1 MVERLLR
8 ILGALGMTL
17 LAACASQTKRSE
29 AELAQIMEWFPGSYD
44 NVEQAQS
51 DAQLQREPH
60 TAVELNIARVYA
72 PWIGERVF
80 YVQESAA
87 GDPRRI
93 LSQRLVAFE
102 VVKGRGVVESFWSL
116 AEPLRWR
123 DAHRNVDLFKGMMP
137 QDFAPISGCEIVW
150 TLKEGQ
156 LRGRNDPA
164 RCHVVAR
171 SGEGAVQLELRAE
184 LTRDSLALA
193 DQSRDAAG
201 RLVQGNS
208 AEPFYRFRKR

>member
-8 ILGALGMTL
+8 VFSVLAVTL
-17 LAACASQTKRSE
+17 LVGCASQTKRSE
-29 AELAQIMEWFPGSYD
+29 AELALILEWLPGRYD
-44 NVEQAQS
+44 NVQQAQS

-72 PWIGERVF
+72 PWIGEHVF

-87 GDPRRI
+87 DDPRRI

-102 VVKGRGVVESFWSL
+102 VVKGRGLVQSLWSL

-137 QDFAPISGCEIVW
+137 QDFAPISGCELVW

-156 LRGRNDPA
+156 FSGKNDPA
-164 RCHVVAR
+164 KCHVVPR

-193 DQSRDAAG
+193 DQSRDASG